1 MPENPIAQGRAPG
14 RIDFLGGVA
23 DYSGAWVLET
33 PIDGQATVSIGPGTE
48 WLFSS
53 EQAGRF
59 VLARKTM
66 REICS
71 AAVDSLAEAR
81 HVLDEAMV
89 PTWGRYVI
97 GCLVVL
103 IHHGRWPAL
112 CQESWAIR
120 VESDVPLGMGVSS
133 SAAIEVATLRAFG
146 ELKKIAWSGTELAR
160 FAQQAENEVV
170 GAPCGLMDQLTAA
183 YGQAS
188 ALLPI
193 LCRPDLLADPVR
205 LPRGV
210 AVVGWPS
217 GVKHDVGASP
227 YATARC
233 GAFMGKKIVEEA
245 LRRTLTHLSEL
256 PMSEFLQV
264 APRLP
269 STLTGQEFVTRYGSH
284 DDPLTALPKLD
295 CARAAGSEALGRN
308 YPVKAATTFPVEESD
323 RVQLATGILRGIENL
338 DGPDRRRRESLE
350 LVGRLLLQSHEGYS
364 RMGLGSPETDEMVSA
379 IMELG
384 PDKGLYGARISGGGS
399 GGTVVVL
406 LEEAALDTLESLRN
420 KLGTPHPFIRV

>member
-1 MPENPIAQGRAPG
+1 MPDKPIAKGRAPG

-33 PIDGQATVSIGPGTE
+33 PIDGQATVSILPGTE
-48 WLFSS
+48 WSFSS
-53 EQAGRF
+53 AQASRFRLSGR
-59 VLARKTM
+59 TM
-66 REICS
+66 QEICS
-71 AAVDSLAEAR
+71 AAVPGLTGVR
-81 HVLDEAMV
+81 RVLDEAMV

-103 IHHGRWPAL
+103 IHHGRWPSI
-112 CQESWAIR
+112 CHEPFTFQ

-133 SAAIEVATLRAFG
+133 SAAIEVATLRALS
-146 ELKKIAWSGTELAR
+146 ELGRIKWSGTELAR

-193 LCRPDLLADPVR
+193 LCRPDRLADPVR
-205 LPRGV
+205 LPAGL

-233 GAFMGKKIVEEA
+233 GAFMGKRIVEE
-245 LRRTLTHLSEL
+245 LRGRSLNHLSEV
-256 PMSEFLQV
+256 PVPEFLQI
-264 APRLP
+264 ALRLP
-269 STLTGQEFVTRYGSH
+269 NTLTGHEFVTRYGSH
-284 DDPLTALPKLD
+284 DDALTMLPSLD
-295 CARAAGSEALGRN
+295 CTQAAEREALNRN
-308 YPVKAATTFPVEESD
+308 YPVKAATSFPIEESD
-323 RVQLATGILRGIENL
+323 RVQLATRFLREIENL
-338 DGPDRRRRESLE
+338 DSRDRRRYELLK
-350 LVGRLLLQSHEGYS
+350 LVGGLLLQSHEGYT
-364 RMGLGSPETDEMVSA
+364 RMGLGSPETDQMVAA
-379 IMELG
+379 IMEFG
-384 PDKGLYGARISGGGS
+384 PDKGIYGARISGGGS

-406 LEEAALDTLESLRN
+406 LEETALPRLESLRT
-420 KLGTPHPFIRV
+420 KLGTPHPLIRV